1 MHTEHH
7 ERERVARQMK
17 TSYIFLLLN
26 SMLIIPLIGNMSS
39 NEFHWG
45 PEDYVIACCMLNV
58 LGLALYAS
66 NRYVTNIYFRY
77 GFFVIAFTI
86 FLLIW
91 AELAVGIF

>member
-1 MHTEHH
+1 
-7 ERERVARQMK
+7 MK
-17 TSYIFLLLN
+17 TSNIFLFLN
-26 SMLIIPLIGNMSS
+26 SILIVPLIGNLSS